1 MKELETFKNSRSS
14 REIQTWKQTVTGNER
29 VKRRLNER
37 KREKGGEDKEKE
49 RRRKRKKGY
58 GKKGK
63 EVAALCGRSPT
74 SSKHERANNGQ
85 RPMYPPLFGPCEE
98 ACGHVSSRV
107 PGDRI
112 KRGWQKGSRR
122 CT

>member
-1 MKELETFKNSRSS
+1 M
-14 REIQTWKQTVTGNER
+14 
-29 VKRRLNER
+29 KRRPNER
-37 KREKGGEDKEKE
+37 KREKEGEEKE
-49 RRRKRKKGY
+49 EGEKKKKKKGCRE
-58 GKKGK
+58 KKG
-63 EVAALCGRSPT
+63 VTALCGRSPT
-74 SSKHERANNGQ
+74 SSEHERANNGQ